1 MPSDPVMPDVVTEGR
16 FDSPKSAAG
25 LNPLKRYIPLA
36 AWVLVILTLLAI
48 PAKIVGYG
56 FLPADDALRH
66 AAKAVSGKPWQEILV
81 MRSDFKLDP
90 HPGWHAI
97 LGCVHR
103 LTDWGPEGL
112 VVFSVVSL
120 MLLVQ
125 AAVLPWLRR
134 PEAWL
139 AALLA
144 CVLCVREFS
153 ARLVLGRPYLFTVAA
168 SILLLF
174 MWSRIQ
180 GRRPRLDEMLYTI
193 LLVAAAAWIHGS
205 FYQLILP
212 VAVLLLM
219 GRWRQGAWMACCWA
233 GGSFLGSALT
243 GHPWEFLSQSVRH
256 LSAVF
261 SEYLLTRQ
269 LVRELEP
276 SDGDPLFV
284 LAVVAML
291 LWRSRTPG
299 WKAQKLVQPF
309 FVMAVLGWVLG
320 LKTLR
325 FWWDWGLPAAV
336 VWLAL
341 EFQEQLQSYV
351 SFVSWKRLLVVGGL
365 ALGAFL
371 AITSDY
377 GGRWTW
383 NLTNV
388 YLTQDNPELAGWLP
402 DKGGTIYSSDMRVF
416 NDTFFKNPTAPWRYV
431 LGFEPALMRTE
442 DLDVYRSVQWTYGS
456 VRAYEP
462 WVRKMRTEDR
472 MILRAGG
479 KPLIPE
485 LEWHYGGGDLWL
497 GRLPHQT
504 NSPAPVP

>member
-1 MPSDPVMPDVVTEGR
+1 
-16 FDSPKSAAG
+16 
-25 LNPLKRYIPLA
+25 
-36 AWVLVILTLLAI
+36 
-48 PAKIVGYG
+48 
-56 FLPADDALRH
+56 
-66 AAKAVSGKPWQEILV
+66 
-81 MRSDFKLDP
+81 
-90 HPGWHAI
+90 
-97 LGCVHR
+97 VHR

-219 GRWRQGAWMACCWA
+219 GRWRQGTWMACCWA

-309 FVMAVLGWVLG
+309 FVMAVLGGLG
-320 LKTLR
+320 AAGCRGLAGVGVSRAVADLR
-325 FWWDWGLPAAV
+325 QFRFVEAPAGCGWAGSGSFFGHYQRL
-336 VWLAL
+336 WRPMDL
-341 EFQEQLQSYV
+341 ESY
-351 SFVSWKRLLVVGGL
+351 KRVPDPGQPGIGGL
-365 ALGAFL
+365 APGQGRHHLFLGYA
-371 AITSDY
+371 
-377 GGRWTW
+377 
-383 NLTNV
+383 
-388 YLTQDNPELAGWLP
+388 
-402 DKGGTIYSSDMRVF
+402 RVQ
-416 NDTFFKNPTAPWRYV
+416 RYV
-431 LGFEPALMRTE
+431 FQEPCRPVALCPGLRTRADADGGSRCLPFGAV
-442 DLDVYRSVQWTYGS
+442 DLRERSGV
-456 VRAYEP
+456 
-462 WVRKMRTEDR
+462 
-472 MILRAGG
+472 
-479 KPLIPE
+479 
-485 LEWHYGGGDLWL
+485 
-497 GRLPHQT
+497 
-504 NSPAPVP
+504 